1 MSELAEVSSV
11 DAARRALAQADSV
24 ARVKSVIDRAEV
36 VRAYARKLQRP
47 DWLAWAEFKVDA
59 ARHAG
64 QMLAQLERGKTGP
77 RPEWP
82 DGSAVELPDH
92 ESANSEYRQALE
104 QAGIN
109 ERVGRRW
116 QLIGRVPDDQY
127 QAWKDD
133 LHEQDRPVTERG
145 AVEFARRLLGE
156 PAPEVPAP
164 EGTYRAITLDPPWPI
179 EKIERLERTNQED
192 LDYQT
197 MSLPE
202 IGALPVA
209 DLADQAGC
217 HVYLWVTHRFLP
229 AGLDLL
235 AGWGARYQC
244 VMTWVKNVGITPFSW
259 MYSTEHVLFG
269 RIGSLPLERN
279 GLRLD
284 FAAPVQGHSRKP
296 DVFYE
301 RVCQASP
308 GPRLAMFER
317 GQRDGFEVWGD
328 EVIADA
334 G

>member
-1 MSELAEVSSV
+1 MTDLAQIQSV
-11 DAARRALAQADSV
+11 DAARQALVRADSV
-24 ARVKSVIDRAEV
+24 ARVKLVIDRAEV

-59 ARHAG
+59 ARRAG
-64 QMLAQLERGKTGP
+64 QMLARLERDWGGD
-77 RPEWP
+77 RRS
-82 DGSAVELPDH
+82 DQADH
-92 ESANSEYRQALE
+92 ESGWSEYRQALE
-104 QAGIN
+104 QARIN
-109 ERVGRRW
+109 ERIGQRW
-116 QLIGRVPDDQY
+116 QLVGRIPDDDY
-127 QAWKDD
+127 QAWKTG
-133 LHEQDRPVTERG
+133 LHDQERPVTERG
-145 AVEFARRLLGE
+145 AVEFARQLFHEE
-156 PAPEVPAP
+156 PLPEVPTP

-197 MSLPE
+197 MTLDE
-202 IGALPVA
+202 IGGLPVP
-209 DLADQAGC
+209 DLADEAGC

-229 AGLDLL
+229 AGLGLL
-235 AGWGARYQC
+235 DAWGARYQC
-244 VMTWVKNVGITPFSW
+244 VMTWVKNVGVTPFSW

-269 RIGSLPLERN
+269 RIGSLPLDRM

-301 RVCQASP
+301 RVRQASP

-328 EVIADA
+328 EVAADA
-334 G
+334 S

>member
-1 MSELAEVSSV
+1 MSELAQVESV
-11 DAARRALAQADSV
+11 DAARRALAQADNV
-24 ARVKSVIDRAEV
+24 ARVKSVIDRAEI

-59 ARHAG
+59 ARRAG
-64 QMLAQLERGKTGP
+64 QMLAVLEKDKGGAGYHDP
-77 RPEWP
+77 
-82 DGSAVELPDH
+82 ADH
-92 ESANSEYRQALE
+92 ESGGSEYRQALE
-104 QAGIN
+104 QAAIN
-109 ERVGRRW
+109 ERVGQRW
-116 QLIGRVPDDQY
+116 QLIGRIPDDEY
-127 QAWKDD
+127 QAWKDQ
-133 LHEQDRPVTERG
+133 LHDQERPVTERG
-145 AVEFARRLLGE
+145 AVEFARRFFDE
-156 PAPEVPAP
+156 PEPEVPLP
-164 EGTYRAITLDPPWPI
+164 PGTYRAITIDPPWPI

-197 MSLPE
+197 MSLAE
-202 IGALPVA
+202 IGALPVP
-209 DLADQAGC
+209 DLADEAGC

-229 AGLDLL
+229 DGLDLL
-235 AGWGARYQC
+235 DRWGARYQC

-269 RIGSLPLERN
+269 RIGSLPLDQL

-328 EVIADA
+328 EVAADA
-334 G
+334 S

>member
-1 MSELAEVSSV
+1 VSELAQVESV
-11 DAARRALAQADSV
+11 DAARRALAQADNV

-59 ARHAG
+59 ARRAG
-64 QMLAQLERGKTGP
+64 QMLAQLERGQGERTDLL
-77 RPEWP
+77 PEHAS
-82 DGSAVELPDH
+82 GS
-92 ESANSEYRQALE
+92 SEYRQALD

-109 ERVGRRW
+109 ERVGRNW
-116 QLIGRVPDDQY
+116 QLIGRIPDATY
-127 QAWKDD
+127 QTWKDQ
-133 LHEQDRPVTERG
+133 LHDQERPVTERG
-145 AVEFARRLLGE
+145 AVEFARRLFDE
-156 PAPEVPAP
+156 PEPEVPLP
-164 EGTYRAITLDPPWPI
+164 PGTYRAITIDPPWPI

-197 MSLPE
+197 MSLDE
-202 IGALPVA
+202 IRALPVP
-209 DLADQAGC
+209 DLADEAGC

-229 AGLDLL
+229 DGLDLL
-235 AGWGARYQC
+235 DRWGARYQC

-269 RIGSLPLERN
+269 RIGSLPLDQL

-317 GQRDGFEVWGD
+317 GGRDGFEVWGD

>member
-1 MSELAEVSSV
+1 MSELAQVESV
-11 DAARRALAQADSV
+11 DAARRALAQADNV

-59 ARHAG
+59 ARRAG
-64 QMLAQLERGKTGP
+64 QMLAILERGKTGP
-77 RPEWP
+77 APQFP
-82 DGSAVELPDH
+82 DGSPIELG
-92 ESANSEYRQALE
+92 ESCSPNSEYRQALE
-104 QAGIN
+104 AAHIN
-109 ERVGRRW
+109 VRVGQNW
-116 QLIGRVPDDQY
+116 QLIGRIPDDAY
-127 QAWKDD
+127 QTWKDQ
-133 LHEQDRPVTERG
+133 LHDQERPVTERG
-145 AVEFARRLLGE
+145 AVEFARRLFNE
-156 PAPEVPAP
+156 PAPQVPVP
-164 EGTYRAITLDPPWPI
+164 PGTYRAITLDPPWPI

-197 MSLPE
+197 MSLDE
-202 IGALPVA
+202 IGALPVH
-209 DLADQAGC
+209 DLADEAGC

-229 AGLDLL
+229 DGLDLL
-235 AGWGARYQC
+235 ARWGARYQC